1 MTMQP
6 MEPTLALFQNPL
18 ARYFAATRPAFI
30 TASLMACLIGL
41 ANAWNDGIAINVLI
55 ALVTILFALFAH
67 AGINVLNDYYDA
79 LNGTDAQN
87 TERIFPF
94 TGGSRF
100 IQNGVLTLAQTRN
113 FGFALL
119 AGVAL
124 AGLWL
129 MAHSAPQLLYI
140 GLAGLF
146 IGWAYS
152 APPFNLVS
160 RGWGELCVTAGI
172 LLITVGADFVQRK
185 GFDAGPFVAGLSYA
199 LLATNLLY
207 INQFPDRSADTSAG
221 KLHWV
226 ARLDVRQ
233 ARWVYVLIVLFAY
246 AWLLVGILS
255 GWIPVYALLACL
267 ALPLSVRAAFL
278 LFRHAAQP
286 HQLGEAIKLTI
297 GAMLVH
303 GVLISLGLI
312 LGKG

>member
-1 MTMQP
+1 MTIQP
-6 MEPTLALFQNPL
+6 MEPTSALFHNPL
-18 ARYFAATRPAFI
+18 ARYFAATRPAFL

-41 ANAWNDGIAINVLI
+41 AIARNDGLALNAPL
-55 ALVTILFALFAH
+55 ALVTLLFAVLAH
-67 AGINVLNDYYDA
+67 AGVNVLNDYYDA

-129 MAHSAPQLLYI
+129 MARSAAQLLFI
-140 GLAGLF
+140 GMAGLF

-152 APPFNLVS
+152 APPFNLVG
-160 RGWGELCVTAGI
+160 RGWGELCVAAGI
-172 LLITVGADFVQRK
+172 LLITVGTDFVQRK
-185 GFDAGPFVAGLSYA
+185 GFDAGPFIAGLSYS

-207 INQFPDRSADTSAG
+207 INQFPDRSADTAAG

-226 ARLDVRQ
+226 ARLDVLQ

-246 AWLLVGILS
+246 AWLLVCMLS
-255 GWIPVYALLACL
+255 GWITVFALLAYL
-267 ALPLSVRAAFL
+267 ALPLSVRAAL
-278 LFRHAAQP
+278 MLFRHAAQP
-286 HQLGEAIKLTI
+286 QQLGEAIKLTI
-297 GAMLVH
+297 GAMLMH
-303 GVLISLGLI
+303 GALLSLGLI
-312 LGKG
+312 LG